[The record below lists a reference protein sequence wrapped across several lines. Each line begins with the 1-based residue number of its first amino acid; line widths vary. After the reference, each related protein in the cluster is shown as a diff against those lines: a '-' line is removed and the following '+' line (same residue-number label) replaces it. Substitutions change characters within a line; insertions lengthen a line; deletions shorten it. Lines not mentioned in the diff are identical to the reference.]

1 MVGASSP
8 APRYERIVSLILVIL
23 IGLAVIFLVD
33 SNPNTL
39 RIVLGG
45 DLPTITLSW
54 FLIASLTVITSAGAD
69 LLARSH
75 PQLHN
80 RKLPIL
86 NLGIVRLEMAPA
98 FWVLP
103 SFSVVGSFAF
113 FRLFSGVYEG
123 AAFAVAL
130 VAAGGSLLTVLVAQ
144 HYALDRSPAL
154 SQRAQIV
161 LHVLGYLIT
170 FGVFSAAY
178 YARYR
183 TLYSAT
189 LIGGAAMLIAYALLV
204 YTTRANTF
212 LIALLVGLT
221 IAEATWALNYWAT
234 TFLIAGTVL
243 LVIFYIAVSLLEH
256 QATGKLHRRILVEYG
271 LLGAGLFAAIV
282 YVTWRLA

>member
-1 MVGASSP
+1 MVGASLS

-33 SNPNTL
+33 GTPNTL

-75 PQLHN
+75 PQLQS

-86 NLGIVRLEMAPA
+86 NLGVARVEVAPA

-144 HYALDRSPAL
+144 HYALDRSASL

-161 LHVLGYLIT
+161 LHVVGYLLA
-170 FGVFSAAY
+170 FGVFSAVY

-189 LIGGAAMLIAYALLV
+189 LIGGTATLLAYALLV
-204 YTTRANTF
+204 YTARANTF

-221 IAEATWALNYWAT
+221 LAEATWALNYWAT

-243 LVIFYIAVSLLEH
+243 LVIFYTAVSLLEH
-256 QATGKLHRRILVEYG
+256 QAAGRLQRRILMEYG
-271 LLGAGLFAAIV
+271 LLGGGLFAAII
-282 YVTWRLA
+282 YVTWRLP